1 MKIDPVTLHNKFI
14 KNNLN
19 VVNITTESNYHKK
32 SQEKKTELPI
42 VSAKLALISFYGDKK
57 IKPSSRLENSD
68 YKIFHCIF
76 TNKRLFY
83 PISRRIT
90 FRNRKSAPSEPK
102 NRCRTR

>member
-1 MKIDPVTLHNKFI
+1 MKIYPVTLHNKFI

-32 SQEKKTELPI
+32 SQEKKPDLPI

-68 YKIFHCIF
+68 YKISNYIADGRFCF
-76 TNKRLFY
+76 QWFADYRL
-83 PISRRIT
+83 
-90 FRNRKSAPSEPK
+90 
-102 NRCRTR
+102 